1 MTQTSGAKKRNY
13 ASPQKTQTSI
23 VTFYN
28 DNKKQNNSTTPPR
41 TAIARSY
48 QAITASKT
56 PMTSPP
62 KNSIL
67 SNNPYR
73 LLAEAEEESNLEATT
88 TVSQDTAEVMN
99 QSANRQDNTKQN
111 EVLQDSGADTD
122 TTSVSSG
129 ISSPEKKLLSRQA
142 QQALHKI
149 RRARKILEDDS
160 VRAELK
166 AALADDYSDLPQDP
180 QPRTEDD
187 SDEPLAD
194 VDMAQADDNGATTIS
209 PTISPSNQKTVKP
222 AEKEVEPSFSSKEN
236 SKQTQKMRMENA
248 SIPNNTRNVSFA
260 KAALR
265 IDSNA
270 LRKGNLQAPDHKKV
284 TLGNP
289 PLKSAEKEKEQGMLF
304 ANRSK
309 QNPVRVDKIIS
320 LKRDNTREYT
330 HRYTLRFK
338 TIQAKTDEEGH
349 QLVQDTLQRFL
360 EIVLQADPK
369 TIVPP
374 YLELNRSDKAVSDL
388 SLAFPV

>member
-122 TTSVSSG
+122 TTSVSYG

-149 RRARKILEDDS
+149 RRGRKILEDDS

-180 QPRTEDD
+180 QPRT
-187 SDEPLAD
+187 
-194 VDMAQADDNGATTIS
+194 
-209 PTISPSNQKTVKP
+209 
-222 AEKEVEPSFSSKEN
+222 
-236 SKQTQKMRMENA
+236 
-248 SIPNNTRNVSFA
+248 
-260 KAALR
+260 
-265 IDSNA
+265 
-270 LRKGNLQAPDHKKV
+270 
-284 TLGNP
+284 
-289 PLKSAEKEKEQGMLF
+289 
-304 ANRSK
+304 
-309 QNPVRVDKIIS
+309 
-320 LKRDNTREYT
+320 
-330 HRYTLRFK
+330 
-338 TIQAKTDEEGH
+338 
-349 QLVQDTLQRFL
+349 
-360 EIVLQADPK
+360 
-369 TIVPP
+369 
-374 YLELNRSDKAVSDL
+374 
-388 SLAFPV
+388 